1 MKRLSEQKRRAGF
14 TLAEILVTVAIL
26 TILLA
31 LAVPNVLAYY
41 RRLKLAELD
50 DSARAIFMA
59 AQNRMTAM
67 INAGEM
73 EKLTPDGTT
82 GIGSSLTVSFL
93 EKGSTGELLPAGSIE
108 SDLADGDYIIEY
120 FPESGAVYAVFFT
133 DDKVGM
139 TDYRGSYVTLQ
150 SRGRADRLEKKPL
163 VGYFGDSEERQI
175 DRVEVGQMPVPQVTL
190 TNAEELMLDIVLPAI
205 QNPPT
210 GFDATNINLKVTISK
225 PLLRDVPET
234 LTPGSIWHWIR

>member
-14 TLAEILVTVAIL
+14 TLAEILVAVAIL

-41 RRLKLAELD
+41 RRLKLTELD

-108 SDLADGDYIIEY
+108 SDLADGDYIIESISRKAARFTRY
-120 FPESGAVYAVFFT
+120 F
-133 DDKVGM
+133 
-139 TDYRGSYVTLQ
+139 
-150 SRGRADRLEKKPL
+150 
-163 VGYFGDSEERQI
+163 
-175 DRVEVGQMPVPQVTL
+175 
-190 TNAEELMLDIVLPAI
+190 
-205 QNPPT
+205 
-210 GFDATNINLKVTISK
+210 
-225 PLLRDVPET
+225 LRMMK
-234 LTPGSIWHWIR
+234 LG